1 MSVSVNITRSV
12 DIENEVRNALKSYL
26 TAYCRPLPAN
36 FSTPCVL
43 ITLVG
48 GSDANQI
55 DTFDVTLDARA
66 TDEATA
72 NETLRNA
79 IGLLRKAAGEQTT
92 AIRHMEVNSS
102 GSWGSDPVRPDLSMY
117 SARVRVV
124 AHLENATI
132 SV

>member
-12 DIENEVRNALKSYL
+12 DIEDEVRNALKSYM
-26 TAYCRPLPAN
+26 TAYCRPLPAD
-36 FSTPCVL
+36 FTTPSVL

-66 TDEATA
+66 ADEATA

>member
-1 MSVSVNITRSV
+1 MSSSVQIRRSV
-12 DIENEVRNALKSYL
+12 DIEDEVRIALKSYM

-36 FSTPCVL
+36 FTTPSVL

-117 SARVRVV
+117 SARIRVV

>member
-12 DIENEVRNALKSYL
+12 DIEDEVRNALKSYM
-26 TAYCRPLPAN
+26 TAYCRPLPAD
-36 FSTPCVL
+36 FTTPSVL

-66 TDEATA
+66 ADEATA

-79 IGLLRKAAGEQTT
+79 IGLMRKAAKEQTT
-92 AIRHMEVNSS
+92 AIRHIEVNSS

-117 SARVRVV
+117 SARIRVV
-124 AHLENATI
+124 THLENKTI
-132 SV
+132 TV

>member
-12 DIENEVRNALKSYL
+12 DIEDEVRNALKGYM
-26 TAYCRPLPAN
+26 TAYCRPLPAD
-36 FSTPCVL
+36 FTTPSVL

-66 TDEATA
+66 ADEATA

-79 IGLLRKAAGEQTT
+79 IGLMRKAAKEQTT
-92 AIRHMEVNSS
+92 AIRHIEVNSS

-117 SARVRVV
+117 SARIRVV
-124 AHLENATI
+124 AHLENKTI
-132 SV
+132 TV